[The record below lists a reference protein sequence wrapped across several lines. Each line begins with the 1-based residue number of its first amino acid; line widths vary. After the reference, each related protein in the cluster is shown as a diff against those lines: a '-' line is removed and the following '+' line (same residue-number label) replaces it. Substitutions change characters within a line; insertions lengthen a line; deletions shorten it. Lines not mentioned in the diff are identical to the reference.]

1 MRTTFRCLQMK
12 GDTPQGTSQSPAAVS
27 VARVAAPEGPGG
39 NAPRWAQRGVSAS
52 APAVPPPRSAPGAGS
67 VCRRLLERTRRA
79 LTILLRGVHAR
90 RLCGN
95 IVFEFPI
102 CPGFLMTAYAFL
114 QETPPPS
121 ADEVRETISGDI
133 CRCTGYA
140 PIVQAI
146 VSASRA

>member
-12 GDTPQGTSQSPAAVS
+12 GGTPQGTSQSPAAVS

-67 VCRRLLERTRRA
+67 VRQRLLERTRRA

-90 RLCGN
+90 RLCGK

-102 CPGFLMTAYAFL
+102 RH
-114 QETPPPS
+114 
-121 ADEVRETISGDI
+121 V
-133 CRCTGYA
+133 
-140 PIVQAI
+140 VW
-146 VSASRA
+146 